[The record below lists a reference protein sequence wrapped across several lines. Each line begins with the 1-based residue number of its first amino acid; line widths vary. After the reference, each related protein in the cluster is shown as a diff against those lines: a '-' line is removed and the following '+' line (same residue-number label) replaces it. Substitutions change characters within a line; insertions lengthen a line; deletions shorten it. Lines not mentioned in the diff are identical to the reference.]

1 MKQFMDQDFLLKNDA
16 AKTLYHDYAKEMPIY
31 DFHNHLSAK
40 AILDDIQFK
49 NITQVWLGG
58 DHYKWRALRTNGI
71 NEQDITGDTSDY
83 EKFLLWAKIMPY
95 LIGNPL
101 YHWTHL
107 ELQRYFDIYDQ
118 LNEDTAEMIW
128 NKCNEKLQTKEF
140 TVRNLIKMMNIKVLC
155 TTDDPVDN
163 LENHIE
169 IAKENL
175 DFKVLPTFRPDKAI
189 HIEKPDFHKYIKSLS
204 EVVGYEINDYQLLEK
219 ALLERLEFF
228 HKNGTRVS
236 DHALDEVLYAPATG
250 KEVNDIFQKALR
262 DEELSLIELKKYKG
276 YLVTQLGK
284 AYAKRGWVMQI
295 HIGALRNNSSRMFKE
310 LGPDTGFDSINDEVC
325 AKDLSKLLDN
335 MDKTNELPK
344 TILYCLNPRDNEVLT
359 TMLGNFQG
367 GGIAGKIQFGS
378 GWWFNDQKDGM
389 ERQLEALAQLG
400 LLSRF
405 VGMLT
410 DSRSFLSFPRHEY
423 FRRILCNKFGKYVE
437 DGEYPNNIQF
447 LGKVVQDICFNN
459 AVNYFDIQI
468 SSIMNE

>member
-236 DHALDEVLYAPATG
+236 DHALDEAP
-250 KEVNDIFQKALR
+250 DI
-262 DEELSLIELKKYKG
+262 G
-276 YLVTQLGK
+276 
-284 AYAKRGWVMQI
+284 
-295 HIGALRNNSSRMFKE
+295 
-310 LGPDTGFDSINDEVC
+310 
-325 AKDLSKLLDN
+325 
-335 MDKTNELPK
+335 
-344 TILYCLNPRDNEVLT
+344 
-359 TMLGNFQG
+359 
-367 GGIAGKIQFGS
+367 
-378 GWWFNDQKDGM
+378 
-389 ERQLEALAQLG
+389 
-400 LLSRF
+400 
-405 VGMLT
+405 
-410 DSRSFLSFPRHEY
+410 
-423 FRRILCNKFGKYVE
+423 
-437 DGEYPNNIQF
+437 
-447 LGKVVQDICFNN
+447 
-459 AVNYFDIQI
+459 
-468 SSIMNE
+468 

>member
-1 MKQFMDQDFLLKNDA
+1 
-16 AKTLYHDYAKEMPIY
+16 
-31 DFHNHLSAK
+31 
-40 AILDDIQFK
+40 
-49 NITQVWLGG
+49 
-58 DHYKWRALRTNGI
+58 
-71 NEQDITGDTSDY
+71 
-83 EKFLLWAKIMPY
+83 
-95 LIGNPL
+95 GNPL

-107 ELQRYFDIYDQ
+107 ELQRYFNIYEQ

-128 NKCNEKLQTKEF
+128 KKCNEKLQTKEF

-163 LENHIE
+163 LESHIA

-189 HIEKPDFHKYIKSLS
+189 HIEKPDFVNYVNSLS
-204 EVVGYEINDYQLLEK
+204 EVVGYEISCYNLLEK

-228 HKNGTRVS
+228 HENGARVS
-236 DHALDEVLYAPATG
+236 DHALDEVLYASSTE
-250 KEVNDIFQKALR
+250 KEVSEIFQKALKG
-262 DEELSLIELKKYKG
+262 EELSLIELKQYKG
-276 YLVTQLGK
+276 YILTQLGK
-284 AYAKRGWVMQI
+284 AYSKKGWVMQL
-295 HIGALRNNSSRMFKE
+295 HIGALRNNSSRMFKK

-325 AKDLSKLLDN
+325 AKDLSKLLDS
-335 MDKTNELPK
+335 MDAIDELPK
-344 TILYCLNPRDNEVLT
+344 TILYCLNPRDNEVLA

-400 LLSRF
+400 MLSRF

-423 FRRILCNKFGKYVE
+423 FRRILCNKLGKYVE
-437 DGEYPNNIQF
+437 NGEYPNEVKF

-459 AVNYFDIQI
+459 AVNYFDIEI
-468 SSIMNE
+468 S

>member
-1 MKQFMDQDFLLKNDA
+1 MKQFMGKNFLLENDT
-16 AKTLYHDYAKEMPIY
+16 AKVLYHNYAKEMPIH

-40 AILDDIQFK
+40 SILDDIQFK

-71 NEQDITGDTSDY
+71 VEQDITGDTPDH
-83 EKFLLWAKIMPY
+83 EKFLLWAKTMPY
-95 LIGNPL
+95 LVGNPL

-107 ELQRYFDIYDQ
+107 ELQRYFNIYEQ
-118 LNEDTAEMIW
+118 LNKDTAEMIW
-128 NKCNEKLQTKEF
+128 KKCNEKLQTKEF

-163 LENHIE
+163 LESHIA

-175 DFKVLPTFRPDKAI
+175 DFKVFPTFRPDKAI
-189 HIEKPDFHKYIKSLS
+189 HIEKPDFVNYVNSLS
-204 EVVGYEINDYQLLEK
+204 EVVGYEISCYNLLEK

-228 HKNGTRVS
+228 HENGARVS
-236 DHALDEVLYAPATG
+236 DHALDEVLYASSTE
-250 KEVNDIFQKALR
+250 KEVSEIFQKALKG
-262 DEELSLIELKKYKG
+262 EELSLIELKQYKG
-276 YLVTQLGK
+276 YILTQLGK
-284 AYAKRGWVMQI
+284 AYSKKGWVMQL
-295 HIGALRNNSSRMFKE
+295 HIGALRNNSSRMFKK

-325 AKDLSKLLDN
+325 AKDLSKLLDS
-335 MDKTNELPK
+335 MDAIDELPK
-344 TILYCLNPRDNEVLT
+344 TILYCLNPRDNEVLA

-400 LLSRF
+400 MLSRF

-423 FRRILCNKFGKYVE
+423 FRRILCNKLGKYVE
-437 DGEYPNNIQF
+437 NGEYPNEVKF

-459 AVNYFDIQI
+459 AVNYFDIEI
-468 SSIMNE
+468 S